1 MSTGTVVLV
10 VLLGLLTIV
19 LVIVW
24 LKPEF
29 ELFGQTLQREWAALR
44 DIKDEV
50 IEFHRS
56 VWEIYREVRRERF
69 SWRDRL

>member
-1 MSTGTVVLV
+1 MSAGTVVLI

-19 LVIVW
+19 LVIIW
-24 LKPEF
+24 PEL
-29 ELFGQTLQREWAALR
+29 ELVGQTLRREWAALR

-69 SWRDRL
+69 GRRDRL